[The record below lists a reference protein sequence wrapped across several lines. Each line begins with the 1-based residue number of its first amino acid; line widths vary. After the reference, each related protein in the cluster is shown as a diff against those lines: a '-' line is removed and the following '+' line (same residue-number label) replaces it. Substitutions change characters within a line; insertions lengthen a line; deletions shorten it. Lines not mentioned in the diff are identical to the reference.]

1 MRVELAGE
9 SNKTMKSCWKSY
21 VLCVFA
27 AAVFQPI
34 VAESEGM
41 LRCTSTSSAILTV
54 ITIINAVF
62 IGANLSETRPNMTT
76 LRARVCVL
84 PTTYRKFHLSAFIKH
99 FTKIAEW
106 RAILKCQASARK
118 RLGAKTTQI
127 EWVCNTH
134 DNWLPDKS
142 VSLTAPRQGRLW
154 VIRRRWRACL

>member
-1 MRVELAGE
+1 MRVELAAE

-54 ITIINAVF
+54 ITIIIAVF

-99 FTKIAEW
+99 FTKIAE
-106 RAILKCQASARK
+106 
-118 RLGAKTTQI
+118 
-127 EWVCNTH
+127 
-134 DNWLPDKS
+134 
-142 VSLTAPRQGRLW
+142 
-154 VIRRRWRACL
+154 